1 MGRLWHSLFN
11 AHRQHPSQALLVLA
25 GLALSIAVVVA
36 IDLTI
41 ASARSAFELSRQ
53 ALGGQASHQLLAE
66 GGFVQEA
73 DYASLK
79 LTYDLRR
86 AAPVLE
92 GTAAVPGAGTRV
104 QVLGVDPVA
113 EAGVR
118 PWVGLALAGPVPGSN
133 DGGETGPGTG
143 VLPRLLGRH
152 DVVILPAALASTL
165 GVGAGDTLELRNAGQ
180 SHALE
185 VVSVLPVDRT
195 PRGAETVVLM
205 DIPAAQRVLG
215 RPGQLSRVDV
225 VLDDADAS
233 RLAAVLPLGL
243 ALSATLERDAA
254 LGAISGAFET
264 NLRALSLLALLVGVF
279 LVFQTLGFMALRRR
293 GLIGLW
299 RAIGVSRGELARLFL
314 GEALALGLVAGVIG
328 MALGV
333 WIAGQL
339 LETVTRTY
347 DDLYYR
353 VAVGQLTLSPAVFLK
368 AGLLAVGGAL
378 VGAAWP
384 LRDALSVPPLA
395 NLRRSGQAATTARRV
410 RRGLWW
416 ALGLMALAAAMLW
429 LGPPTLGVAF
439 VAIFAMLVA
448 ALGLVPALAL
458 GLLVLAERGL
468 GSRLPVLGRLLLSGT
483 RLGLDRTGIALAALS
498 LAIATLIGMGTMI
511 HSFRAGVSDWISQ
524 SLQADLYLSHASGE
538 DALPGGLPQRLL
550 AIDGV
555 DALSLNRRRGVMADS
570 GPLAVLAVD
579 MPARGIDGYDF
590 VEGSASA
597 AWAGFRAGEL
607 LVSEPLATRL
617 GLAVGDMFALP
628 TPRGPQPRR
637 VAAVYRDYT
646 SSQGVATIA
655 RADYLA
661 LYDDAR
667 INAIGV
673 YADDGRAAEVAAAVR
688 SAVGDTEGVSLV
700 SAQDI
705 REETLR
711 VFQRT
716 FAVTDLLRLLAGVI
730 AVVAVLGALLALQLE
745 RLREVVLMRAIGVG
759 APALARLQLWQ
770 AMLLGGLAGVLAIP
784 LGVMLAALLIRVI
797 NRRSFGWSMPL
808 ELPLG
813 QIAVAVG
820 LALVASLVAGVLPAR
835 RAARMPLAPTL
846 REQAL

>member
-1 MGRLWHSLFN
+1 MGRLWRSLFN

-41 ASARSAFELSRQ
+41 TSARTAFELSRQ

-66 GGFVQEA
+66 GGFIGEEV
-73 DYASLK
+73 YTRLK
-79 LTYDLRR
+79 LEHDLRR

-92 GTAAVPGAGTRV
+92 GSATVGDGVRV

-113 EAGVR
+113 EAGIR
-118 PWVGLALAGPVPGSN
+118 PWVGRALAGPTADASGQDNATSGV
-133 DGGETGPGTG
+133 G
-143 VLPRLLGRH
+143 VLPSLLGRD
-152 DVVILPAALASTL
+152 DVAIVPEALADNLS
-165 GVGAGDTLELRNAGQ
+165 VAAGDTLVLRNAGRAQ
-180 SHALE
+180 ALG
-185 VVSVLPVDRT
+185 VVAVLPRDRT
-195 PRGAETVVLM
+195 PQGAEAVVLM

-215 RPGQLSRVDV
+215 RAGQLSRVDV
-225 VLDDADAS
+225 VLEDADAARIAAGLPVGLS
-233 RLAAVLPLGL
+233 LA
-243 ALSATLERDAA
+243 ATLERDAA
-254 LGAISGAFET
+254 LGAISAAFET

-314 GEALALGLVAGVIG
+314 GEALVLGLVAGVAGI
-328 MALGV
+328 ALGI

-353 VAVGQLTLSPAVFLK
+353 VAVGQLTLAPAVFAK
-368 AGLLAVGGAL
+368 AGLLALGGAL

-395 NLRRSGQAATTARRV
+395 NLRRTGQALSTARRV
-410 RRGLWW
+410 RRGLWP
-416 ALGLMALAAAMLW
+416 ALALMLLAGLVLW
-429 LGPPTLGVAF
+429 QAPPTLGVAF
-439 VAIFAMLVA
+439 VAIFAMLIA

-458 GLLVLAERGL
+458 GLLVLAERVL
-468 GSRLPVLGRLLLSGT
+468 GPRLPVLGRLLLSGT
-483 RLGLDRTGIALAALS
+483 RLGLDRTGIALAALA

-511 HSFRAGVSDWISQ
+511 HSFRTGVSDWISQ

-538 DALPGGLPQRLL
+538 DALPDGLARQL
-550 AIDGV
+550 ADLEGV
-555 DALSLNRRRGVMADS
+555 EALSLTRRRNVMADG
-570 GPLAVLAVD
+570 GPMAVLAVE
-579 MPARGIDGYDF
+579 MARRGFAGYDF
-590 VEGSASA
+590 VAGTPEA
-597 AWAGFRAGEL
+597 AWEGFQAGQL

-617 GLAVGDMFALP
+617 GLAVGDTFALP
-628 TPRGPQPRR
+628 TPRGLEPRR

-646 SSQGVATIA
+646 SSQGVATIR

-661 LYDDAR
+661 LYDDPR
-667 INAIGV
+667 VNAIGV
-673 YADDGRAAEVAAAVR
+673 YAFPGREGEAARSVREAVAGVDA
-688 SAVGDTEGVSLV
+688 VSLV
-700 SAQDI
+700 SARDI
-705 REETLR
+705 REQTLQ

-759 APALARLQLWQ
+759 AAALARLQLWQ

-784 LGVMLAALLIRVI
+784 LGVMLAALLIRVV

-808 ELPLG
+808 ELPWG
-813 QIAVAVG
+813 QIAFALA
-820 LALVASLVAGVLPAR
+820 LALVASLVAGLLPAR
-835 RAARMPLAPTL
+835 RAARMPLAATL

>member
-1 MGRLWHSLFN
+1 MGRLWRSLFN

-66 GGFVQEA
+66 GGFVTEA
-73 DYASLK
+73 DYVQLK
-79 LTYDLRR
+79 LAHDLRR
-86 AAPVLE
+86 AVPVLE
-92 GTAAVPGAGTRV
+92 GSAVAAGEQRRV

-118 PWVGLALAGPVPGSN
+118 PWVGQALGSPGAGVEDDSS
-133 DGGETGPGTG
+133 GGA
-143 VLPRLLGRH
+143 LPRLLGRA
-152 DVVILPAALASTL
+152 DVAMLPEALATVL
-165 GVGAGDTLELRNAGQ
+165 GVSAGDVLTLRSGGQ
-180 SHALE
+180 STTLE
-185 VVSVLPVDRT
+185 VVAVLPADRT
-195 PRGAETVVLM
+195 PQGAEELVLM

-215 RPGQLSRVDV
+215 RPGQLSRVDLV
-225 VLDDADAS
+225 VDDADAA
-233 RLAAVLPLGL
+233 RLAATLPVGMEV
-243 ALSATLERDAA
+243 AATLERDAA
-254 LGAISGAFET
+254 LGSISGAFET

-299 RAIGVSRGELARLFL
+299 RAMGVSRGELAWLFL
-314 GEALALGLVAGVIG
+314 AEALVLGLVAGLMG

-333 WIAGQL
+333 LIAGQL

-347 DDLYYR
+347 NDLYYR
-353 VAVGQLTLSPAVFLK
+353 VAVGQLAMSPGVFVK
-368 AGLLAVGGAL
+368 AGALALGGAL

-395 NLRRSGQAATTARRV
+395 NLRRTGQALSTARRV
-410 RRGLWW
+410 RRGLWP
-416 ALGLMALAAAMLW
+416 ALGLMLAAGLVLW
-429 LGPPTLGVAF
+429 LAPPTLGVAF
-439 VAIFAMLVA
+439 VAIFAMLMA

-458 GLLVLAERGL
+458 GLLVLAERVL
-468 GSRLPVLGRLLLSGT
+468 GPRLPVLGRLLISGT
-483 RLGLDRTGIALAALS
+483 RLGLDRTGIALAALA

-511 HSFRAGVSDWISQ
+511 HSFREGVSDWISL
-524 SLQADLYLSHASGE
+524 SLQADLYLSHPSGE
-538 DALPGGLPQRLL
+538 DGLPSGLPERLL

-555 DALSLNRRRGVMADS
+555 EALTLNRRRSVMAED
-570 GPLAVLAVD
+570 GPMAVLAVD

-590 VEGSASA
+590 VEGSPEA
-597 AWAGFRAGEL
+597 AWAGLQAGEL

-617 GLAVGDMFALP
+617 GLVVGDRFALP
-628 TPRGPQPRR
+628 TPDGPVSRR
-637 VAAVYRDYT
+637 IAAVYRDYT
-646 SSQGVATIA
+646 SSQGVATLS
-655 RADYLA
+655 RADYLQ
-661 LYDDAR
+661 LYDDPR

-673 YADDGRAAEVAAAVR
+673 YAEAGRAGALADAVRAEV
-688 SAVGDTEGVSLV
+688 GTGEGVSLV
-700 SAQDI
+700 TAQAI

-759 APALARLQLWQ
+759 AAALARLQLWQ
-770 AMLLGGLAGVLAIP
+770 AMMLGGLAGMLAIP
-784 LGVMLAALLIRVI
+784 LGVMLAALLIRII

-813 QIAVAVG
+813 QIAFAVG
-820 LALVASLVAGVLPAR
+820 LALAASLVAGLLPAR

>member
-1 MGRLWHSLFN
+1 MGRLWRSLFN

-66 GGFVQEA
+66 GGFVAES
-73 DYASLK
+73 DYARLK
-79 LTYDLRR
+79 LAHDLRQ

-92 GTAAVPGAGTRV
+92 GSAVVADGERRV

-118 PWVGLALAGPVPGSN
+118 PWVGQALGAPGGGADGDAG
-133 DGGETGPGTG
+133 GGA
-143 VLPRLLGRH
+143 LPRLLGRA
-152 DVVILPAALASTL
+152 DVAMLPEALAIAL
-165 GVGAGDTLELRNAGQ
+165 GVGEGDVLTLRSGGK
-180 SHALE
+180 STRLE
-185 VVSVLPVDRT
+185 VVAVLPAGRT
-195 PRGAETVVLM
+195 PQGAEDLVLM

-215 RPGQLSRVDV
+215 RPGQLSRVDLV
-225 VLDDADAS
+225 VDDAGAA
-233 RLAAVLPLGL
+233 RLAAALPVGL
-243 ALSATLERDAA
+243 EVAATLERDAA
-254 LGAISGAFET
+254 LGAISAAFET

-299 RAIGVSRGELARLFL
+299 RAMGVSRGELARLFL
-314 GEALALGLVAGVIG
+314 AEALLLGLVAGLMG

-333 WIAGQL
+333 LIAGQL

-347 DDLYYR
+347 NDLYYR
-353 VAVGQLTLSPAVFLK
+353 VAVGQLALSPGVFLK
-368 AGLLAVGGAL
+368 AGLLALGGAL

-384 LRDALSVPPLA
+384 LRDALAVPPLA
-395 NLRRSGQAATTARRV
+395 NLRRAGQALSTARRV
-410 RRGLWW
+410 RRGLWP
-416 ALGLMALAAAMLW
+416 ALGLMLVAALVLW
-429 LGPPTLGVAF
+429 LAPPTLGVAF
-439 VAIFAMLVA
+439 VAIFAMLMA

-458 GLLVLAERGL
+458 GLLVFAERVL
-468 GSRLPVLGRLLLSGT
+468 GPRLPVLGRLLISGT
-483 RLGLDRTGIALAALS
+483 RLGLDRTGIALAALA
-498 LAIATLIGMGTMI
+498 LAIATLIGMSTMI
-511 HSFRAGVSDWISQ
+511 HSFREGVSDWISL
-524 SLQADLYLSHASGE
+524 SLQADLYLSHPSGE
-538 DALPGGLPQRLL
+538 DGLPSGLPERLL

-555 DALSLNRRRGVMADS
+555 EALTLNRRRSVMAED
-570 GPLAVLAVD
+570 GPMAVLAVD

-590 VEGSASA
+590 VEGSPEA
-597 AWAGFRAGEL
+597 AWAGFQAGEL

-617 GLAVGDMFALP
+617 GLAVGDRFALP
-628 TPRGPQPRR
+628 TPGGPVSRR

-646 SSQGVATIA
+646 SSQGVATLS
-655 RADYLA
+655 RAQYLQ
-661 LYDDAR
+661 LYDDPR

-673 YADDGRAAEVAAAVR
+673 YAEAGRAEALAVAVRAEVG
-688 SAVGDTEGVSLV
+688 SGEGVSLV
-700 SAQDI
+700 TAEAI

-759 APALARLQLWQ
+759 AAALARLQLWQ
-770 AMLLGGLAGVLAIP
+770 AMLLGALAGVLAIP

-813 QIAVAVG
+813 QIAFAVG
-820 LALVASLVAGVLPAR
+820 LALAASLVAGLLPAR